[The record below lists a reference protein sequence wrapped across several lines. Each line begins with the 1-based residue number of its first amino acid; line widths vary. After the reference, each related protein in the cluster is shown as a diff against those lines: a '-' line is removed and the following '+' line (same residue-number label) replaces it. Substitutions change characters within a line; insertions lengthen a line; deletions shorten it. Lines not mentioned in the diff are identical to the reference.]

1 MRERLPLP
9 ARELVLTLEP
19 VQADVYTV
27 IRVSQTQRSM
37 LAGWLSNS
45 SRDVRKLNQ
54 IHKDR
59 HTLVRVLRVTVIRS
73 SERRRMVFGQIRG
86 L

>member
-1 MRERLPLP
+1 
-9 ARELVLTLEP
+9 
-19 VQADVYTV
+19 
-27 IRVSQTQRSM
+27 M

-45 SRDVRKLNQ
+45 FGDVRKLNQ

-59 HTLVRVLRVTVIRS
+59 DTVVRALRVTVIRS
-73 SERRRMVFGQIRG
+73 SEIRHMVFGQILG